1 MTRTGIGR
9 LAAVVLTAC
18 FTAQHAPAQ
27 VLKAQILGTATDQ
40 TGAVVP
46 GAKITI
52 TEINTN
58 FTRTTLTNES
68 GNYFFVN
75 LDPGVFRV
83 ESEHA
88 GFSKAVRTDIDVQP
102 NTTMR

>member
-1 MTRTGIGR
+1 MVAASDVNSVSRMGAVHTRRGSYIVFPSKKKHGEGDPMTRTGIGR

-18 FTAQHAPAQ
+18 FTAQHAHAQ

-68 GNYFFVN
+68 G
-75 LDPGVFRV
+75 
-83 ESEHA
+83 
-88 GFSKAVRTDIDVQP
+88 
-102 NTTMR
+102 